1 MRPIAAKPVR
11 TVPTRAVRKRSRR
24 RGVTFLEVVLA
35 MALLGLAAATIASV
49 VGFIT
54 AMQRRQQ
61 TTLGC
66 AEVSNR
72 LILQYLLNPKKLPTR
87 GMPIEYLADDYRWDI
102 QVDPIELEL
111 SPEVELALDED
122 GSPQTSSPMG
132 IDNRLERVVVTVWL
146 SDESGGSRQRDDG
159 APQVS
164 LVRVFDRVNL
174 SRNPSI
180 ARGFGQAGEQGI
192 ADLIDLV
199 TGGGGLPSAPA
210 TSPTERE
217 PQR

>member
-1 MRPIAAKPVR
+1 MPTAAAHPVR
-11 TVPTRAVRKRSRR
+11 TNAGRARR

-35 MALLGLAAATIASV
+35 MALLGLAAATIANV

-72 LILQYLLNPKKLPTR
+72 LILQYLLNPKKLPAR
-87 GMPIEYLADDYRWDI
+87 GLPIEYQADDYRWDI
-102 QVDPIELEL
+102 QVDPIEYEV

-122 GSPQTSSPMG
+122 GAPQASSPMSL
-132 IDNRLERVVVTVWL
+132 DRVVVTVWL
-146 SDESGGSRQRDDG
+146 SDESGGSRQRDEG

-164 LVRVFDRVNL
+164 LVRVVDRLNL
-174 SRNPSI
+174 SRNPAI
-180 ARGFGQAGEQGI
+180 RRGFMQAGEQGI

-199 TGGGGLPSAPA
+199 TNGGGLPSAPA
-210 TSPTERE
+210 TPSTSPTDRE